1 MTYIFTGPNKSPIF
15 FNYLFIY
22 ITCQIFHV
30 CAKQLVLL
38 LTCFDLLS
46 FCWCRYSGTWLSA
59 PVDTATKASWCLSI
73 CAVEPKH
80 VQGHYVCEL
89 KVFRQ
94 HLNRRVKV
102 WRRHREWYADCC
114 TNRVTVSVMLCDCL
128 SDCCVAASV
137 TVVWLPQLQCREILR
152 YDSSVVAIFCFC
164 CLGPDSFLQ
173 DDSAHPHRAQ
183 FIRE

>member
-1 MTYIFTGPNKSPIF
+1 MSVPNS
-15 FNYLFIY
+15 LFCY
-22 ITCQIFHV
+22 W
-30 CAKQLVLL
+30 LVLTFCLFADAGTQALDCQHLWTL
-38 LTCFDLLS
+38 LQ
-46 FCWCRYSGTWLSA
+46 R
-59 PVDTATKASWCLSI
+59 PWCLSI